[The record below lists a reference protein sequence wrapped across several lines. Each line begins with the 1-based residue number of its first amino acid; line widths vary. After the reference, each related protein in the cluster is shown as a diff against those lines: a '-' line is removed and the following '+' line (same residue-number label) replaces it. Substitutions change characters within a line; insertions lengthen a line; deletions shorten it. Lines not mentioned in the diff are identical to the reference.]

1 MAALNKVQI
10 IGNLGRDPEFKSL
23 PSGQT
28 VCNFTVAVTE
38 RYKNREGVQQETT
51 EWFNVQFWGKQAEIC
66 NQYLKKGMPLYVE
79 GKLRTRSWDDESGKK
94 QYRTEVIGDNFQML
108 GRREGGEGGGFSGGS
123 NYNSGN
129 SQGSGFGGGNSY
141 GNSNRA
147 AAPAASSDP
156 FQSSGPEDDLP
167 F

>member
-1 MAALNKVQI
+1 M
-10 IGNLGRDPEFKSL
+10 
-23 PSGQT
+23 
-28 VCNFTVAVTE
+28 
-38 RYKNREGVQQETT
+38 
-51 EWFNVQFWGKQAEIC
+51 QFWGKQAEIC

-108 GRREGGEGGGFSGGS
+108 GRREGGEGGGGFSGGS